1 VHLGIFER
9 LSTLW
14 QVLTLAQDVEKKK
27 CGAKD
32 SAFFSLNE
40 DIVAW
45 SQDEKCGICNSKS
58 GVYQV

>member
-1 VHLGIFER
+1 MHLGISES

-32 SAFFSLNE
+32 SAFFSLNQ
-40 DIVAW
+40 DIVA
-45 SQDEKCGICNSKS
+45 
-58 GVYQV
+58 